1 MKQLIVMSSNSSWVA
16 GVMFSDSGLL
26 YPLASGW
33 PNEKHCEQLE
43 GEKRVKLG
51 HVFPCS
57 LPRVIIFGWLCP
69 LTEGMSSM
77 GEGNGIPLQCSCL
90 ENPRDRGAWWAAVY
104 GVAQSQTRLTWF
116 SSSSSS
122 SMSPIV
128 VTLFGHSSLQVLVIA
143 PSLHFFRPR
152 NGNNCAVTSPR
163 VVALYLS

>member
-1 MKQLIVMSSNSSWVA
+1 MGIVSTQIQLFHDKTMEACILLSPSVSSTLLCEHFTSA
-16 GVMFSDSGLL
+16 LIFTLL
-26 YPLASGW
+26 YIPLASGW

-104 GVAQSQTRLTWF
+104 GVAQSQTRLT
-116 SSSSSS
+116 
-122 SMSPIV
+122 
-128 VTLFGHSSLQVLVIA
+128 
-143 PSLHFFRPR
+143 
-152 NGNNCAVTSPR
+152 
-163 VVALYLS
+163 